1 MTILDTFYLLFDS
14 DASKLDQGLKD
25 SEGKAKSLTD
35 ALKGVDAHAEKA
47 GGKLFELVKKS
58 AGVLGIAASFGALAA
73 GVKHTA
79 EAYFELQ
86 KLAEQ
91 FRSTA
96 DAVDEF
102 RDAAGLL
109 GISEETAI
117 GSLKGLD
124 VAIQDTFLGMGRA
137 KKVFEELGIEV
148 TDAAGKIKPTTVVMG
163 ELAEQFKTMER
174 GTQLRVMERLG
185 LDASLLKLFNSDLGA
200 LQKRMAEVD
209 RAAGFDIDRAVKRSQ
224 EYTKASKGLSLEV
237 NTLKLYLEK
246 LSEGFKIA
254 AMPYFTAALK
264 TATGYVKDFIGY
276 LMRHSHFVEGAMIAI
291 GAAIS
296 YFVIPAAVAG
306 AAAVWAFLSP
316 FLLIGAAV
324 AAVGAAFALV
334 YDDIMTFIEGGD
346 SMIGHV
352 IAKWPIIGD
361 VVGGIVAALKGLWS
375 FANLLWGFMSELW
388 DSPTRAFQNF
398 LSFVLDGIKKLLSLI
413 PGLSSV
419 LNLMSPGAPAGS
431 AAATAKQ
438 ALGAAGASPLAAQT
452 STSINNARGA
462 KNTSVNIGTVEVK
475 TQATDAAGISK
486 AIGGS
491 MQTQMRQAV
500 NNYDDGV
507 LA

>member
-1 MTILDTFYLLFDS
+1 MSILDTFYILFDS
-14 DASKLDQGLKD
+14 DASKLDKGLEESK
-25 SEGKAKSLTD
+25 GKAKSLTD
-35 ALKGVDAHAEKA
+35 ILGGVDKEAEKA
-47 GGKLFELVKKS
+47 GGKLFEFAKKS
-58 AGVLGIAASFGALAA
+58 AGVLGIAASFGALAM

-148 TDAAGKIKPTTVVMG
+148 TDAAGKIKPTTTVMG
-163 ELAEQFKTMER
+163 ELAEKFKTMER

-200 LQKRMAEVD
+200 LQKRMADVD

-254 AMPYFTAALK
+254 AMPAFTEALK
-264 TATGYVKDFIGY
+264 TATGYVKTFIEY
-276 LMRHSHFVEGAMIAI
+276 LMRHSHFVEGVMIAI

-296 YFVIPAAVAG
+296 YFLIPAAIAG
-306 AAAVWAFLSP
+306 AAAVWAMISP
-316 FLLIGAAV
+316 FVLIGAAIS
-324 AAVGAAFALV
+324 AVVAAFALL

-361 VVGGIVAALKGLWS
+361 IVGGIVGALKGL
-375 FANLLWGFMSELW
+375 FAFAKLLWEVMNELW
-388 DSPTRAFQNF
+388 ESPTKAFQKF
-398 LSFVLDGIKKLLSLI
+398 LDFVLNGIKKLASLI
-413 PGLSSV
+413 PGLSGM
-419 LNLMSPGAPAGS
+419 LNLTAPTG
-431 AAATAKQ
+431 ATAAGVAAGKQ
-438 ALGAAGASPLAAQT
+438 ALGAAGATPFASQT
-452 STSINNARGA
+452 SNSITNSRGT
-462 KNTSVNIGTVEVK
+462 KNTAVNIGTVEVK

-500 NNYDDGV
+500 NNFDDGV
-507 LA
+507 LG